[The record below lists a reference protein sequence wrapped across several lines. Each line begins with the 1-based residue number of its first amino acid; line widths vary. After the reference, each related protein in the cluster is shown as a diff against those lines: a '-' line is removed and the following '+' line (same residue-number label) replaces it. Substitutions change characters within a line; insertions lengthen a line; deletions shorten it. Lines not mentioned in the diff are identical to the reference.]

1 MGFTESTVSRDDPSW
16 CALPGSPTPPASV
29 PHVPG
34 AAAWGHRNGDQEI
47 NTLLVDKYNLY
58 EKIRNLIY
66 FVMKSLKIF
75 LNKY

>member
-34 AAAWGHRNGDQEI
+34 AAAWGLRNGQGGMR
-47 NTLLVDKYNLY
+47 LY
-58 EKIRNLIY
+58 EVKIGTAEVRGGE
-66 FVMKSLKIF
+66 S
-75 LNKY
+75 